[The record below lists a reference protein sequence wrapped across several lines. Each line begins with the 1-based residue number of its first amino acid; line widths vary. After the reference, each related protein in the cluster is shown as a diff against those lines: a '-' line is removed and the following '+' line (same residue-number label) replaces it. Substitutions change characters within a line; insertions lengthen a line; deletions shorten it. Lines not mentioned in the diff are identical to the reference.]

1 MGRGISR
8 IVSGGQTGVD
18 RAALDVAIRLAIDHG
33 GWVPRGRRT
42 EDGRLPTRYLMRE
55 TGTARYAERTRMN
68 IEDSDG
74 TLIICRGGLAGGTA
88 LTRALALRRG
98 KPLLVVDV
106 ALFERKEAAQAIRAF
121 IRENGISILNVAG
134 PRESQCPGIY
144 RAATVILTEAFSQ
157 SQSITQK

>member
-1 MGRGISR
+1 
-8 IVSGGQTGVD
+8 
-18 RAALDVAIRLAIDHG
+18 
-33 GWVPRGRRT
+33 
-42 EDGRLPTRYLMRE
+42 
-55 TGTARYAERTRMN
+55 MN

-144 RAATVILTEAFSQ
+144 RAATVILTEAGQRGINQDSCSPGRVFNNHLLF
-157 SQSITQK
+157 IKLP